1 MKTTLILSF
10 FLLASSLIQAQDSI
24 FIKKIASPF
33 ILTGSVDGYYQY
45 NFHNPKSAPYNNI
58 TSFTQSNNSFEL
70 GMASIRMDHSFGKVS
85 ITADIGFGKRVEEF
99 AYNDT
104 NTLQPVKQLYIT
116 YAPSSVIKFTF
127 GSWATHVGYEL
138 VDPYLNRNYS
148 MSYMFT
154 KGPFTHTGVKA
165 DISLGGKTA
174 LMIGLSNP
182 IDYRTAP
189 ASPKTLIAQVSTGS
203 KDDKF
208 KVYLN
213 FVDGKQTSLRKVTQ
227 FDIVSTYTVNSKF
240 SIGFN
245 ATQQTVKTDV
255 DTSGRFIAGKWQG
268 IALYLNYDPVKW
280 LGLTLRN
287 EYITDKDQVLELRNV
302 YTPTLSANI
311 KIDNLTIIPEFR
323 YQKVGNLVFYK
334 NSTEQTTS
342 TTSFILAA
350 VYHF

>member
-1 MKTTLILSF
+1 MKTILMSSF
-10 FLLASSLIQAQDSI
+10 FLFPCILIQAQDSI
-24 FIKKIASPF
+24 YLKKNTAAFIF
-33 ILTGSVDGYYQY
+33 TGSVDGYYQY
-45 NFHNPKSAPYNNI
+45 NLHNPKTAPYNNI

-70 GMASIRMDHSFGKVS
+70 GMASVRMDHSFGKVS
-85 ITADIGFGKRVEEF
+85 VTADIGFGRRVEEF

-104 NTLQPVKQLYIT
+104 NTLQPIKQLYIT
-116 YAPSSVIKFTF
+116 YTPLSAIKFTL

-148 MSYMFT
+148 MSFMFT
-154 KGPFTHTGVKA
+154 KGPFTHTGIKA

-174 LMIGLSNP
+174 IMLGLSNP

-189 ASPKTLIAQVSTGS
+189 ASPKTLIAQISTGS
-203 KDDKF
+203 KNDKF
-208 KVYLN
+208 KVYFN
-213 FVDGKQTSLRKVTQ
+213 FVYGKQTLMKKITQ
-227 FDIVSTYTVNSKF
+227 ADIVATYTVNNKF
-240 SIGFN
+240 SVGLN
-245 ATQQTVKTDV
+245 ATQQTIKTDV
-255 DTSGRFIAGKWQG
+255 DTSGKFLTGKWQG

-287 EYITDKDQVLELRNV
+287 EYINDKDGLLGLRNV

-323 YQKVGNLVFYK
+323 YQKVGNPIFYK
-334 NSTEQTTS
+334 NLTAQIS
-342 TTSFILAA
+342 TTASFILAA